1 MRRAS
6 PKLLATLAVLTL
18 ALVVLLSLGTWQV
31 YRYFD
36 AEATEDRFEERIAQ
50 PPVQWSDTEAPAAD
64 AVDFRRVQVTGTW
77 DNEQTQFL
85 TARMR
90 YGILGEEM
98 VTPLIPD
105 QGGPAV
111 LVNRGWYP
119 VAVRDAV
126 VPGMLAV
133 ERASV
138 EGLGREA
145 ATDTASRTPDGHWA
159 WLDVYG
165 MGRELAYPVVPWFLV
180 QGTRATGEES
190 QNPDQELPVQ
200 VYSGFSSDT
209 PHVEYAATWYG
220 LALTLIAVAAIRLR
234 QRGSSDPSLSIPPY
248 AGPTPPRQSHGPA
261 RRGDS

>member
-1 MRRAS
+1 MRRAG
-6 PKLLATLAVLTL
+6 PKLLATLGVLAL

-31 YRYFD
+31 YRYYD
-36 AEATEDRFEERIAQ
+36 AEATEDRFEERIAD
-50 PPVQWSDTEAPAAD
+50 PPVQWSDTEAPAAE

-90 YGILGEEM
+90 YGILGEEI

-119 VAVRDAV
+119 VAVREAV
-126 VPGMLAV
+126 VPEMLAE

-165 MGRELAYPVVPWFLV
+165 IGRELAYPVVPWFLI

-190 QNPDQELPVQ
+190 QNPEQGLPVQ
-200 VYSGFSSDT
+200 VYSGFTSDT

-220 LALTLIAVAAIRLR
+220 LALTLIAVAAIRLW
-234 QRGSSDPSLSIPPY
+234 QRGSSDPSLAIPPFP
-248 AGPTPPRQSHGPA
+248 GPPQSGPQRGPA
-261 RRGDS
+261 GRSDS